1 MSTAKPGNSPSSS
14 VTASQGSQP
23 KTLLWRVHDIV
34 DRIMVIS
41 GICSASLPIAYY
53 LMCCYYQGI
62 DKGTCRE
69 RDRVLIIMLGG
80 FFLVIYP
87 LKFTLQYYALR
98 SQGAVGQ

>member
-1 MSTAKPGNSPSSS
+1 MPVKNSTSSP
-14 VTASQGSQP
+14 VTGRRDSRP
-23 KTLLWRVHDIV
+23 KTLLWRLHDIV

-69 RDRVLIIMLGG
+69 QDRVLMIILGG
-80 FFLVIYP
+80 FFLVMYP
-87 LKFTLQYYALR
+87 LKFILQYYALR
-98 SQGAVGQ
+98 SQSAGGQ